1 MPICR
6 NGATAVSRPP
16 LPKESIFYA
25 LNCLGKNYR
34 GLITSISVQTA
45 NQMRGVE
52 LRITSALS
60 AGLLEFMMQLNWDSF
75 LERPIRRD
83 SSRHTL
89 LVALVA
95 CAVGGTASAAVI
107 LALVDFA
114 MTQASVPPLSPR
126 AIVWN
131 ASASQDTRTAQNSP
145 VVETPIRLAATGMIS
160 SSDEP
165 VAQNSPVIETP
176 TRLGATS
183 PAHQPVAQTK
193 AEHSSDVHSR
203 QLRKHSRV
211 ATHEHYRRRRLA
223 HTFSPR
229 FSIW

>member
-1 MPICR
+1 MH
-6 NGATAVSRPP
+6 
-16 LPKESIFYA
+16 SIVW
-25 LNCLGKNYR
+25 GKITEE
-34 GLITSISVQTA
+34 ITSISVQTA
-45 NQMRGVE
+45 NQMRSVE
-52 LRITSALS
+52 LGITSA
-60 AGLLEFMMQLNWDSF
+60 LEFMMQLNWHSL
-75 LERPIRRD
+75 LERPVRRD

-145 VVETPIRLAATGMIS
+145 VVERPIRLAATGMIS

-165 VAQNSPVIETP
+165 IAQNSPVI
-176 TRLGATS
+176 
-183 PAHQPVAQTK
+183 
-193 AEHSSDVHSR
+193 
-203 QLRKHSRV
+203 
-211 ATHEHYRRRRLA
+211 
-223 HTFSPR
+223 
-229 FSIW
+229 

>member
-1 MPICR
+1 MH
-6 NGATAVSRPP
+6 
-16 LPKESIFYA
+16 SIVW
-25 LNCLGKNYR
+25 GKITEE
-34 GLITSISVQTA
+34 ITSISVQTA
-45 NQMRGVE
+45 NQMRSVE
-52 LRITSALS
+52 LGITSA
-60 AGLLEFMMQLNWDSF
+60 LEFMMQLNWHSL
-75 LERPIRRD
+75 LERPVRRD

-145 VVETPIRLAATGMIS
+145 VVERPIRLAATGMIS

-165 VAQNSPVIETP
+165 IAQNSPVIETP
-176 TRLGATS
+176 TRLAATGPS
-183 PAHQPVAQTK
+183 EEPVAQTK
-193 AEHSSDVHSR
+193 AEHSSEVHSR
-203 QLRKHSRV
+203 QLRKHSRA
-211 ATHEHYRRRRLA
+211 ATHEHYRRRLA